1 MSLSIFVDRLRSKL
15 SVAASILTD
24 PESKQFQELCLR
36 WSDINRRV
44 PGAIIVASNEADVE
58 QTVALAAELSIPFV
72 PCSGGHSLWSTIG
85 HKGFILDLRRLEN
98 IIVDVESRRVTLQS
112 GVLVGHANQAAWDYG
127 LCLPLGTANTAGAI
141 PMAIGGGLNSL
152 SSVVGS
158 TSDNIISAKMVMADG
173 KSVLVSS
180 TSNPELLYALRGAGQ
195 CFGVVAQ
202 LTLQA
207 HPTSV
212 LGSTDRTVWTGV
224 MVFPIAK
231 AGRVFEILSNL
242 TEDNAAPTTGICIIT
257 SPPPTLDTSLIVIPV
272 YFGESAAAEE
282 FYLPLLQLEPFS
294 TCQSIP
300 YPRVNDAG
308 EAFGVKGGFKRFSGA
323 GLQRLDPSIWM
334 QVVDRYERLKRE
346 FPDAIQ
352 SGYAVEWYKQGASRH
367 RDETAFAHGG
377 VRMWAELLSW
387 YSSTKSHAGVQAAE
401 EEVLKIVREGQQP
414 NEYKSYQ
421 NWTRDDPIE
430 HLFPGEERL
439 TMLRDLKQKWD
450 PAGIFTHL
458 FL

>member
-1 MSLSIFVDRLRSKL
+1 MSLSIFVDRLRSNL

-24 PESKQFQELCLR
+24 PESSDFQELCLR
-36 WSDINRRV
+36 WSDINRRA
-44 PGAIIVASNEADVE
+44 PGAIIVAGDEKDVE
-58 QTVALAAELSIPFV
+58 QAVGLAAELSIPFV

-85 HKGFILDLRRLEN
+85 NDGFILDLRRLQN
-98 IIVDVESRRVTLQS
+98 ITVDLESRQVTLQS
-112 GVLVGHANQAAWDYG
+112 GVLVGHANQVAWGHG
-127 LCLPLGTANTAGAI
+127 LCLPLGTANTAGVI

-158 TSDNIISAKMVMADG
+158 ASVNIISAKMVMADG
-173 KSVLVSS
+173 KSVFVSS
-180 TSNPELLYALRGAGQ
+180 TSNHELFYALRGAGQ
-195 CFGVVAQ
+195 CFGVVTE

-212 LGSTDRTVWTGV
+212 LGSTDGTVWTGV

-231 AGRVFEILSNL
+231 GGCVFEILSNL
-242 TEDNAAPTTGICIIT
+242 TEDHEAPTTGICIIT

-272 YFGESAAAEE
+272 YFGESAAAEG
-282 FYLPLLQLEPFS
+282 FYQPLLQLEPFS

-323 GLQRLDPSIWM
+323 GLQRLDPSTWM

-367 RDETAFAHGG
+367 RDETAFAHSG

-387 YSSTKSHAGVQAAE
+387 YSGAESHLGVQTAE
-401 EEVLKIVREGQQP
+401 KDVLEIVRQGQQP
-414 NEYKSYQ
+414 IEYMSYP

-439 TMLRDLKQKWD
+439 ARLRDLKRKWD
-450 PAGIFTHL
+450 PAGVFTRL